1 MTKGKWNR
9 PEYQIESAL
18 EAKFW
23 YYLFRI
29 LIIIGLITGI
39 LNTVINY
46 IAISAGNVSY
56 PSESGILYY
65 PYSFIGGFALGAL
78 LSLWI
83 LIIFLAIIEVVWF
96 IWSIVQY
103 FIKKISLTEKTQ
115 YLI

>member
-9 PEYQIESAL
+9 PEYKIESSL

-29 LIIIGLITGI
+29 LVIIGLLTGI
-39 LNTVINY
+39 LNTIINFL
-46 IAISAGNVSY
+46 AINAGNVSY

-78 LSLWI
+78 LSLWG
-83 LIIFLAIIEVVWF
+83 LIIFLAIIEIGWF
-96 IWSIVQY
+96 IRNMLQFV
-103 FIKKISLTEKTQ
+103 IKKLSSTERIQ